1 MLPSAD
7 FLRLTLEDERQAPI
21 NTRGLGQLAYEKG
34 MYIIT
39 ASQGNEYAYVSPI
52 LKRSYLAYALTD
64 EGLRKSDADV
74 APKDGRLSI
83 REWFD
88 FAANRVPQLR
98 VETSKEI
105 ALRAEKS
112 KGLEEVSPGKAKPQP
127 KKELVEEKVSTQR
140 PRVFYRRQNDLQSL
154 TIASIK

>member
-1 MLPSAD
+1 
-7 FLRLTLEDERQAPI
+7 
-21 NTRGLGQLAYEKG
+21 
-34 MYIIT
+34 
-39 ASQGNEYAYVSPI
+39 

-64 EGLRKSDADV
+64 EGLRKSDADI

-98 VETSKEI
+98 VETANEI

-112 KGLEEVSPGKAKPQP
+112 KGLEESSAGKSKPPP
-127 KKELVEEKVSTQR
+127 KTEFVEKVSTQR
-140 PRVFYRRQNDLQSL
+140 PRVFYRRQNYSQSL
-154 TIASIK
+154 TIAAIR

>member
-1 MLPSAD
+1 
-7 FLRLTLEDERQAPI
+7 
-21 NTRGLGQLAYEKG
+21 

-39 ASQGNEYAYVSPI
+39 ASQGNEFAYVSPI

-64 EGLRKSDADV
+64 EGLRKSDADI

-112 KGLEEVSPGKAKPQP
+112 KGLEEVSPGQTKTTA
-127 KKELVEEKVSTQR
+127 EKRIS
-140 PRVFYRRQNDLQSL
+140 RREDQHAAPEGILSPPE
-154 TIASIK
+154 